1 MLSKLLIYFVV
12 APLGIALA
20 ECSCYS
26 ALSSAIED
34 GASEPIDYGAVP
46 HGQVPIYT
54 RPQQPDELRDAN
66 GTIYEFLANNPKFVS

>member
-26 ALSSAIED
+26 ALSSAIEY
-34 GASEPIDYGAVP
+34 GASDYGSAVP
-46 HGQVPIYT
+46 HGQVPMCT
-54 RPQQPDELRDAN
+54 GPQQLDKPRHAN
-66 GTIYEFLANNPKFVS
+66 GTIYEFLANNPKFVT